1 METILLSV
9 LGVFVGFA
17 SGFFGIGGGAIVV
30 TVLLY
35 FGYDVKQ
42 AIGISV
48 VQMVLSSLF
57 GSYLNWRRGL
67 FKLNQSVYVGIGGL
81 IGGAFSGVVI
91 ASVPSIAL
99 EILLAIILFLG
110 ILKAGLKKGFNDT
123 EIQLSK
129 PVLVLIGALIGLV
142 AISAGIGGGVLIG
155 ILFFG
160 FFGYDIKK
168 AVSMG
173 LFFVV
178 FASISGLVSIYFNVG
193 IDWRA
198 GILLGLGALIGVF
211 FGTKAQASIDRKI
224 QKRINIAFNVV
235 ILTMLL
241 KKIIIG

>member
-1 METILLSV
+1 MEIALLSI

-35 FGYDVKQ
+35 FGYDVKE

-57 GSYLNWRRGL
+57 GSYLNYKRGL

-91 ASVPSIAL
+91 ASVPAIAL
-99 EILLAIILFLG
+99 EVLLAIVLALG
-110 ILKAGLKKGFNDT
+110 ILKAGLKKGFNDI
-123 EIQLSK
+123 EIKLSK
-129 PVLVLIGALIGLV
+129 GALIVIGAAIGLV

-178 FASISGLVSIYFNVG
+178 FASISGLISISLNVG
-193 IDWRA
+193 VNWGLGYCLGLER
-198 GILLGLGALIGVF
+198 LLGCFLVP
-211 FGTKAQASIDRKI
+211 KRKP
-224 QKRINIAFNVV
+224 QWTENYKNA
-235 ILTMLL
+235 
-241 KKIIIG
+241 